1 MIIVGNL
8 QPLEGLV
15 RFAAPSVNLSN
26 LVRQQVSVIGDH
38 IGQRC
43 VRGRSIP
50 SRVMCKREFETPVTF
65 VRLKLSFAQSG
76 VAITS
81 PSSSFDH
88 TLPNDAVLTVDGVSA
103 VSCRY
108 HPVRDLSLWNIT
120 TLVTGSGTAINGVE
134 QSAGA
139 KATRLRKRCK

>member
-38 IGQRC
+38 VGQRF

-50 SRVMCKREFETPVTF
+50 SRVMCKREFETPVAF
-65 VRLKLSFAQSG
+65 VRLKLRVAQSG
-76 VAITS
+76 VAVTTQDCHDDLPAVVACAGRLQFCRFARFGIGFVEFS
-81 PSSSFDH
+81 FSQEDAGEIPSRQISERIKFGCLAS
-88 TLPNDAVLTVDGVSA
+88 
-103 VSCRY
+103 
-108 HPVRDLSLWNIT
+108 
-120 TLVTGSGTAINGVE
+120 
-134 QSAGA
+134 
-139 KATRLRKRCK
+139 